1 VTEQELRSLIRQ
13 VVVEVLADVAPARPQ
28 PRNALVLFTGALLG
42 FEASLES
49 LRRLKA
55 TGLVNL
61 DWTQTHSASKILD
74 QQAIESIGMCPAEK
88 SLVMGHDMLIIPTA
102 TVNMV
107 AKVAHGIG
115 DCLASNVMA
124 EFIMFDKPV
133 VLSVNACGDTPDKRG
148 WFPDLPAGYSRML
161 QGNLEA
167 LASFGVTL
175 ASSETLDEAVRS
187 LSLSKGPDNP
197 GSLSPAGS
205 LSLSKGPD
213 NPGSLSPAGSLS
225 LSKGPEPVEGD
236 VSTGSTRF
244 DKLND
249 PVTCTERLI
258 HDRIVKTLEP
268 GTTLRIG
275 SRALITALARET
287 AAARN
292 IIIER
297 EH

>member
-1 VTEQELRSLIRQ
+1 MTEQELRSLIRQ

-161 QGNLEA
+161 QGNLES

-197 GSLSPAGS
+197 GSLS
-205 LSLSKGPD
+205 LSKGPD
-213 NPGSLSPAGSLS
+213 NPGSLS

>member
-1 VTEQELRSLIRQ
+1 MTEQELRSLIRQ
-13 VVVEVLADVAPARPQ
+13 VVVEVLADGAPARPE

-175 ASSETLDEAVRS
+175 ASSETLDEAV
-187 LSLSKGPDNP
+187 
-197 GSLSPAGS
+197 
-205 LSLSKGPD
+205 
-213 NPGSLSPAGSLS
+213 GSLS
-225 LSKGPEPVEGD
+225 LSKGPEPAEGKA

-249 PVTCTERLI
+249 PVVCAERLI
-258 HDRIVKTLEP
+258 HDGIVKTVAP
-268 GTTLRIG
+268 RTTLRVG
-275 SRALITALARET
+275 AGALITALARET